1 MQPVF
6 TIKEALSF
14 GWKKTVENLG
24 FFALLMLSFMVVS
37 VILDKADTDTALDAL
52 FSIVSMAFGWF
63 ASFTFVRVALKAGRG
78 EYPRARDVFNF
89 EWETFGWFALAML
102 ITGIA
107 YLIGFVALVIPG
119 IILVVRLGMFS
130 FALVDEDL
138 KAIESIK
145 RSLALT
151 KGHFWKLLG
160 LMAVIALINVAGAL
174 AFFVGLLVTAPLGIM
189 ATVYVYER
197 LKAASI
203 PAATV
208 IETPAPT
215 IPAAPVTP
223 AAPEQK

>member
-14 GWKKTVENLG
+14 GWRKTVDNLG

-37 VILDKADTDTALDAL
+37 VILDKADSDTALDAV
-52 FSIVSMAFGWF
+52 FAIASMAFGWF
-63 ASFTFVRVALKAGRG
+63 ASFAFVRVALKAGRG
-78 EYPRARDVFNF
+78 EFPRARDVFEF
-89 EWETFGWFALAML
+89 EWNTFGRFIIAMI

-107 YLIGFVALVIPG
+107 YLVGFVALVIPG
-119 IILVVRLGMFS
+119 IILLVRFGMFS

-138 KAIESIK
+138 KAVESIK

-160 LMAVIALINVAGAL
+160 LMVVVALINVAGAL

-189 ATVYVYER
+189 ATVFAYQR

-208 IETPAPT
+208 VEAPAPT
-215 IPAAPVTP
+215 EALSTP
-223 AAPEQK
+223 AAGSEQK